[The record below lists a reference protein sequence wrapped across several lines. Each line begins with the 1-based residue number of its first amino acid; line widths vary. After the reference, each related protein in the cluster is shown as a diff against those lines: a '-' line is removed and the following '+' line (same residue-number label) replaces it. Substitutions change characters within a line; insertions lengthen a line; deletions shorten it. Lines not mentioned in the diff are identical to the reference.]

1 MIDHLVSRGRMVAV
15 HCVVQLGILLTLT
28 WKWTYFKWSD
38 NLHDKITLADPFF
51 PDWLESAQVVR
62 YAYLIALAVIAINIV
77 SWNKYLTRLCNYVTL
92 GCLSILLV
100 HQASYN
106 DATFT
111 TAWWACVWSVWY
123 GHHMD
128 DPDRIATLDRG
139 AFLSRAMMSMVLLG
153 GAVGKWTPE
162 YWNGDVLYD
171 IYFRDRD
178 FWMFNYLRNTFEP
191 EQLRT
196 IATWYSRK
204 VVAIETICGFGLWLL
219 PPRLAALIGLLVF
232 TSIAMFSNIYLF
244 SVMFALIGIAA
255 VGLFVV
261 KRPTHKLDLE
271 A

>member
-1 MIDHLVSRGRMVAV
+1 MATRARMVAV

-38 NLHDKITLADPFF
+38 NLYQKITLADPFF
-51 PDWLESAQVVR
+51 PDWLESGMVVR
-62 YAYLIALAVIAINIV
+62 YAYLLSLGFIVVNIV
-77 SWNKYLTRLCNYVTL
+77 SWNKYLTRMCNYATFV
-92 GCLSILLV
+92 CMSVLLL

-111 TAWWACVWSVWY
+111 TAWWACVWAIWY

-128 DPDRIATLDRG
+128 DPDRMATLNRG

-178 FWMFNYLRNTFEP
+178 FFVFNHLRENFDP
-191 EQLRT
+191 ETIRT
-196 IATWYSRK
+196 MATWYSRK
-204 VVAIETICGFGLWLL
+204 VVLLETICGFGLWLL
-219 PPRLAALIGLLVF
+219 PSRLAALIGLLVF
-232 TSIAMFSNIYLF
+232 TSIALFSNYYLF
-244 SVMFALIGIAA
+244 SVMFALLGVAS
-255 VGLFVV
+255 VGLFVIKPE
-261 KRPTHKLDLE
+261 KRVLDLE